1 MKVHV
6 LLGGYL
12 HPHELCCHNLNPWH
26 QITTNHQGKIICKAK
41 SDDIEFITGLKTQY
55 AQKSAYIKKFHRQEP
70 ITLHLILSTLT
81 HWLQRLM
88 IKKGN
93 P

>member
-1 MKVHV
+1 MFYW
-6 LLGGYL
+6 GGIYI
-12 HPHELCCHNLNPWH
+12 HMSFVA
-26 QITTNHQGKIICKAK
+26 ITSILASNNERLSVITK